1 MSPDRDIL
9 FAVLEARE
17 ERVNRRNELLALY
30 EKPVITVSL
39 NIPGPDKGAV
49 CYEPVFNI
57 LWNLLI
63 TRKKEFK
70 IEYTVKNKTPLGYEG
85 FIVSDREAVILK
97 KSGLSLEAEHPL
109 GVLFDI
115 DVTDADGI
123 RISREDLG
131 FSPRPCIV
139 CKENPAFLCI
149 RGKKHTLEDTLNII
163 HTMIG
168 EYFLHKGAVRK

>member
-17 ERVNRRNELLALY
+17 YRVKMRNELLALY
-30 EKPVITVSL
+30 KKSVITASL

-63 TRKKEFK
+63 AREKEFN
-70 IEYTVKNKTPLGYEG
+70 IEYTVRNKTPLGYEG
-85 FIVSDREAVILK
+85 FIVSDREAIILK
-97 KSGLSLEAEHPL
+97 KLGLSLEAEHPL
-109 GVLFDI
+109 GALFDV
-115 DVTDADGI
+115 DVTDADGT
-123 RISREDLG
+123 RISREELG
-131 FSPRPCIV
+131 SSPRPCIV

-168 EYFLHKGAVRK
+168 DYFLHKGALRK

>member
-1 MSPDRDIL
+1 MSPDRNIL
-9 FAVLEARE
+9 LAVLEARE
-17 ERVNRRNELLALY
+17 DRVKRRNELLALY
-30 EKPVITVSL
+30 KKPVITVSL
-39 NIPGPDKGAV
+39 NIPGPDKNAV

-57 LWNLLI
+57 LWNLL
-63 TRKKEFK
+63 TDRKIEFK
-70 IEYTVKNKTPLGYEG
+70 IIYSVRNKTPLGYEG
-85 FIVSDREAVILK
+85 FIVSDIEAIILK
-97 KSGLSLEAEHPL
+97 KSGLSVEADHRL
-109 GVLFDI
+109 GILFDV
-115 DVTDADGI
+115 DVTDRDGT

-168 EYFLHKGAVRK
+168 EYFLHKGL

>member
-1 MSPDRDIL
+1 MLPDRDIL

-17 ERVNRRNELLALY
+17 ERVNRRNNLLTLY
-30 EKPVITVSL
+30 KKPVITVSL

-57 LWNLLI
+57 VWKIL
-63 TRKKEFK
+63 TDREKEFEL
-70 IEYTVKNKTPLGYEG
+70 EYNVRNKTPLGYEG
-85 FIVSDREAVILK
+85 FIVSNREAIVLK
-97 KSGLSLEAEHPL
+97 KSGLSLEGEHPL

-115 DVTDADGI
+115 DVTDRDGT
-123 RISREDLG
+123 RISREDIG

-149 RGKKHTLEDTLNII
+149 RGKKHTLEETLNII
-163 HTMIG
+163 HNMIG
-168 EYFLHKGAVRK
+168 EYFCIKHN

>member
-1 MSPDRDIL
+1 MLPDRDIL

-17 ERVNRRNELLALY
+17 DRVKRRNELLALY
-30 EKPVITVSL
+30 KKPVITVSL

-63 TRKKEFK
+63 AREKEFK
-70 IEYTVKNKTPLGYEG
+70 IKYTVKNKTPLGYEG
-85 FIVSDREAVILK
+85 FIVSDRESMILK
-97 KSGLSLEAEHPL
+97 KSGLSLETEHPL

-115 DVTDADGI
+115 DVTDTDGT
-123 RISREDLG
+123 RISREDIG
-131 FSPRPCIV
+131 FSPRQCIV

-149 RGKKHTLEDTLNII
+149 RGKKHTLEETLKVI

-168 EYFLHKGAVRK
+168 EYCLHKEAVRK

>member
-1 MSPDRDIL
+1 MSSDRDIL

-17 ERVNRRNELLALY
+17 DRVNKRNDLLALY
-30 EKPVITVSL
+30 KKPVITVSL

-168 EYFLHKGAVRK
+168 EYFLHKGTVRK